1 MSFHFQLFFFL
12 RLELTEFFGP
22 LAETSCKNKTKQNKK
37 TNKKTMMH
45 RHRPGYGCTHERRLF
60 GAAAPGMLPS
70 ASPPAKTTIQGR
82 SPRWVTESSS
92 FKQSGGLISTHPTS
106 CKIWAIALDLSRTW
120 RHSILSNFLS
130 KFSKLLH
137 KEKRLQ
143 QLSKSCHRS
152 PCLWFVYM
160 CVSDLLQASVTRLCL
175 R

>member
-1 MSFHFQLFFFL
+1 
-12 RLELTEFFGP
+12 
-22 LAETSCKNKTKQNKK
+22 
-37 TNKKTMMH
+37 MH
-45 RHRPGYGCTHERRLF
+45 RHRPGYGCTHEQRLF
-60 GAAAPGMLPS
+60 GVAAPGMLPS
-70 ASPPAKTTIQGR
+70 ASPPAKTTIQAR

-143 QLSKSCHRS
+143 HLSKSCHRS